1 MDLSNMVPNADI
13 NGLTLDED
21 VRSGMNIVD
30 GSEYKKAFTAVSHA
44 TAEVL
49 KNTLGPFGR
58 TTVIDDGSSHYITK
72 DGWNIVNRLGFGQ
85 PLYNTLYSFIKDAS
99 YNLVEKVGDGTTT
112 VIVAADEFI
121 RQMEQDND
129 FSSFRQR
136 DILNMLNDV
145 KDHIIDNLKSNKY
158 LHTID
163 KDGNFEDIYRIA
175 YTSTN
180 ENEEISRMIQKIYKE
195 THNPSIYVN
204 MGPEKESSYSIVTGY
219 QLDCSP
225 KGLEGFINTD
235 DNKFRTTDGIMA
247 FFCNHNMTYVD
258 HYHVI
263 DRLLSIASTMRQKY
277 GAKKYP
283 RIVVFAPYFDEAL
296 AGSIEGIARTAIQN
310 HEIPPMMMVQC
321 GMVTQYLK
329 DVFAD
334 AAVVTDS
341 RVFTPNDLE
350 AILQA
355 ESGKDKRG
363 VELEDR
369 YTAMREI
376 NPEVDPDAGKGTDY
390 FISSYLGSVSK
401 FTASKNNVI
410 FSDFNTDLQRYKIR
424 YNEVKTAYEETRKKA
439 DKVITMMDK
448 EMLNANLRYVRF
460 SGNMGTISVG
470 GGSEAEKRCL
480 KDSVDDAVLSCRSAY
495 ENGYVKGMNLATIG
509 AINDYKMELASEFD
523 KEIVNCKDRKRV
535 DDFKLRITVVGT
547 LEKVFINVTK
557 AIMRNKYP
565 DTADHM
571 TLDWCDRTMNMD
583 QVINLAVKANMGF
596 NIVKDDFEANDD
608 LQVTNSVICD
618 IEVISACISI
628 LSHVLTSNQLL
639 SVNRVYDTTLQNK
652 VKEYRARMSARMMA
666 EEFHKVFK
674 DNLPQYNITL
684 KEYNPESVVG
694 SSDIAEDS
702 PKKSTPNVQI
712 NDLVNRAVD
721 ILAETCAPDVASE
734 LCEKIADAAHRTNE
748 KISSISKK
756 KTSSTETVDVNAVK
770 KAMDD
775 ANVIMADPNELK
787 NSADHPAEADMY
799 FKSDMDIHQ

>member
-1 MDLSNMVPNADI
+1 MDLSNMIPNTDI

-30 GSEYKKAFTAVSHA
+30 GTEYKKAFTAVSHA

-121 RQMEQDND
+121 RQMEQDKD
-129 FSSFRQR
+129 FNSFRQR
-136 DILNMLNDV
+136 DILNMLHDV
-145 KDHIIDNLKSNKY
+145 KDHVIANLRSIKY
-158 LHTID
+158 LHEID
-163 KDGNFEDIYRIA
+163 KDGEFEDIYQIA

-180 ENEEISRMIQKIYKE
+180 ENEEISRMIQKIYQE
-195 THNPSIYVN
+195 THNPTIYVN
-204 MGPEKESSYSIVTGY
+204 MGVEKESSYAIVNGY
-219 QLDCSP
+219 QLDCTP

-235 DNKFRTTDGIMA
+235 DDKYRTTDGVLT

-258 HYHVI
+258 HYHVVK
-263 DRLLSIASTMRQKY
+263 RLLSVQATLRQKL
-277 GAKKYP
+277 GHSAP
-283 RIVVFAPYFDEAL
+283 RVILFAPYFDDAL
-296 AGSIEGIARTAIQN
+296 ASAIEGVARTSVQN
-310 HEIPPMMMVQC
+310 HEFPPMMMVQC
-321 GMVTQYLK
+321 GMVTQFLK
-329 DVFAD
+329 DVFTD
-334 AAVVTDS
+334 AAVVTGS

-350 AILQA
+350 AVLQA

-363 VELEDR
+363 TDLEDPFA
-369 YTAMREI
+369 AMKEI
-376 NPEVDPDAGKGTDY
+376 NPEVDPETGKTTDF
-390 FISSYLGSVSK
+390 FIQGFLGNVTK
-401 FTASKNNVI
+401 FTASKNSVV
-410 FSDFNTDLQRYKIR
+410 FSDFNTELQRYKIR
-424 YNEVKTAYEETRKKA
+424 YDEVKRAYEETRKKA

-460 SGNMGTISVG
+460 SGNMGTITVG
-470 GGSEAEKRCL
+470 GGSEAEMRCL

-523 KEIVNCKDRKRV
+523 KEIVNCKDRKRI

-557 AIMRNKYP
+557 AVMRNKYP
-565 DTADHM
+565 DTADQM

-583 QVINLAVKANMGF
+583 QVINLAVRTNMGF
-596 NIVKDDFEANDD
+596 NIVKDDFEENTN

-666 EEFHKVFK
+666 EEFHEVFK
-674 DNLPQYNITL
+674 DNLPQYNIAL
-684 KEYNPESVVG
+684 KEYNPEAVLEST
-694 SSDIAEDS
+694 DITEDS
-702 PKKSTPNVQI
+702 TTKATPNVSI

-721 ILAETCAPDVASE
+721 ILAETCAPDVASA
-734 LCEKIADAAHRTNE
+734 LCEKLADAAHRTNE

-770 KAMDD
+770 KAMDE
-775 ANVIMADPNELK
+775 AGVTMADPNELM

-799 FKSDMDIHQ
+799 FKSDMDINR

>member
-1 MDLSNMVPNADI
+1 MDLSNMIPNADI

-30 GSEYKKAFTAVSHA
+30 GMEYKKAFTAVSHA
-44 TAEVL
+44 TAGVL

-121 RQMEQDND
+121 RQMEQDSD
-129 FSSFRQR
+129 FNSFRQR

-145 KDHIIDNLKSNKY
+145 KDRIIEILRSDKY
-158 LHTID
+158 LHNID

-180 ENEEISRMIQKIYKE
+180 ENEEISRMIQRIYKE

-204 MGPEKESSYSIVTGY
+204 MGPEKDSSYSIVTGY

-235 DNKFRTTDGIMA
+235 DNKFRTTDGVLT

-263 DRLLSIASTMRQKY
+263 DRLLSIASTLRQKM
-277 GAKKYP
+277 GKKYP
-283 RIVVFAPYFDEAL
+283 RIIVFAPYFDEAL
-296 AGSIEGIARTAIQN
+296 AGAIEGVARTAIQN

-363 VELEDR
+363 VDLEDR
-369 YTAMREI
+369 YAAMREI
-376 NPEVDPDAGKGTDY
+376 NPETDPDAGKGID
-390 FISSYLGSVSK
+390 FFVNSYLGTVSK

-410 FSDFNTDLQRYKIR
+410 FSDFNTDLQRYRVR
-424 YNEVKTAYEETRKKA
+424 YKEVKTAYEETRKKA

-523 KEIVNCKDRKRV
+523 REIVNCKDRKRI
-535 DDFKLRITVVGT
+535 DDFKLRIAVVGT

-565 DTADHM
+565 DTADQM
-571 TLDWCDRTMNMD
+571 TQDWCDRTMNMD

-596 NIVKDDFEANDD
+596 NIVKDDFEDSTD
-608 LQVTNSVICD
+608 LHVTNSVICD

-674 DNLPQYNITL
+674 DNLPSYTQL
-684 KEYNPESVVG
+684 VSVK
-694 SSDIAEDS
+694 D
-702 PKKSTPNVQI
+702 
-712 NDLVNRAVD
+712 
-721 ILAETCAPDVASE
+721 
-734 LCEKIADAAHRTNE
+734 
-748 KISSISKK
+748 
-756 KTSSTETVDVNAVK
+756 VK
-770 KAMDD
+770 KAMDF
-775 ANVIMADPNELK
+775 ANVTIGDPDDLRND
-787 NSADHPAEADMY
+787 SAHPAEADLY
-799 FKSDMDIHQ
+799 FKSDMEVRR